1 MKSFMS
7 KKKVEIPPGEF
18 RKVGVSVL
26 GIQSSARIIGN
37 GGGAGGEN

>member
-7 KKKVEIPPGEF
+7 KKVEIPPGEF
-18 RKVGVSVL
+18 IKVRVSVL

-37 GGGAGGEN
+37 RGGVREK